1 MAFIGNNGA
10 SKMCNFDLTTNTN
23 RGSFGIS
30 SIGDVATGA
39 QRFNFSAN
47 EANAHYT
54 IVASSVGS
62 ANGDGMVVASYP
74 GSDEKSTSSFI
85 ARANYSTN
93 NDATDITDMQVV
105 VFPNA

>member
-54 IVASSVGS
+54 IVSSSVGS
-62 ANGDGMVVASYP
+62 LIVTAR
-74 GSDEKSTSSFI
+74 STSTVLVLCKY
-85 ARANYSTN
+85 RT
-93 NDATDITDMQVV
+93 
-105 VFPNA
+105 PNGRTIWF